1 MSEKNIKIEIDNV
14 EYDYDPETKQS
25 ILAFL
30 KEKKVS
36 MDYQCQ
42 EGYCGAC
49 RCKLDNGTVEENNDA
64 LGYKGEGEIL
74 PCASK
79 PKSNI
84 KISRLR

>member
-1 MSEKNIKIEIDNV
+1 MKKEKIKIEIDNK
-14 EYDYDPETKQS
+14 EYEYDPETKKS
-25 ILAFL
+25 ILEFL

-49 RCKLDNGTVEENNDA
+49 RCKLDNGEVEESNDA
-64 LGYKGEGEIL
+64 IGYKGEGEIL

-84 KISRLR
+84 RISRLR